1 MWRIGARCGCGH
13 RVGVGRCKR
22 FSKESS
28 NGPLVGRDQ
37 RQHRFLQALVVCR
50 RLFSQAQQQLA
61 GRIRVVE
68 GAVWP
73 GLRKTHLDRKQ
84 REAVAGCGRQHDA
97 CDVQCVEDLLGRGPE
112 AGRGQE
118 VDVQTRSVANR
129 LTTAKKFR
137 QLAQRV
143 LRACC
148 TAELLRLDAG
158 ESKDCF
164 RHRASWVDQSLEGAG
179 DAIGGECDSADL
191 DDTITGRVETSGL
204 EVYSCVLRHGPLDST
219 CARRCPARRPL
230 LKGHGLERRLL
241 YLRAMQT
248 GAIEAPKRLE
258 DLHVRRDLVASLML
272 RTLAFSDQLSGAALE
287 TRLSLPF
294 ETLQP
299 LIEEFQKT
307 QLMDTLGFSN
317 DPSVEGRPIPV
328 RMNYTVSSAGRQRAA
343 EMSAVQTRYL
353 GPCPIAFD
361 DYLALVR
368 SQVTGKANVTDA
380 SLKKALGTLELE
392 QHVIDQIGGAMVSRA
407 SLFIFGAPGN
417 GKSTITERMAL
428 LMGAPV
434 EIPHAVAVGDEI
446 IRVIDPVYHKIA
458 DGAQPIDRRLGKVE
472 RPVVV
477 AGGELKLVQLDL
489 TYDASNRYYEAPL
502 QWKANAGV
510 FVIDDFGRQEV
521 PPMRLLNR
529 FIVPMEKKVDYLD
542 LSASGRKIELP
553 FLCQVVFSTNL
564 SPTELVDE
572 AFLRRMAYKIGV
584 GNPSPEAFGRILP
597 YECDR
602 RGVLFDEKAIGY
614 LLNNL
619 NGKKPL
625 RGSHPRALIAR
636 LVDLANYRQE
646 PPRLTP
652 QTLKEAFDACF
663 NPALGSLTED
673 NWARPAIN

>member
-1 MWRIGARCGCGH
+1 
-13 RVGVGRCKR
+13 
-22 FSKESS
+22 
-28 NGPLVGRDQ
+28 
-37 RQHRFLQALVVCR
+37 
-50 RLFSQAQQQLA
+50 
-61 GRIRVVE
+61 
-68 GAVWP
+68 
-73 GLRKTHLDRKQ
+73 
-84 REAVAGCGRQHDA
+84 
-97 CDVQCVEDLLGRGPE
+97 
-112 AGRGQE
+112 
-118 VDVQTRSVANR
+118 
-129 LTTAKKFR
+129 
-137 QLAQRV
+137 
-143 LRACC
+143 
-148 TAELLRLDAG
+148 
-158 ESKDCF
+158 
-164 RHRASWVDQSLEGAG
+164 
-179 DAIGGECDSADL
+179 
-191 DDTITGRVETSGL
+191 
-204 EVYSCVLRHGPLDST
+204 
-219 CARRCPARRPL
+219 
-230 LKGHGLERRLL
+230 
-241 YLRAMQT
+241 MQT
-248 GAIEAPKRLE
+248 GAIEAPKRIE
-258 DLHVRRDLVASLML
+258 DLHVRRDLVSSLLL

-287 TRLSLPF
+287 TRLGLPF
-294 ETLQP
+294 ETLLP

-317 DPSVEGRPIPV
+317 DPAVEGRPIPV

-343 EMSAVQTRYL
+343 EMSSVQTRYL
-353 GPCPIAFD
+353 GPCPVNFD
-361 DYLALVR
+361 DYLSLVR
-368 SQVTGKANVTDA
+368 SQVTGKANVTDSA
-380 SLKKALGTLELE
+380 LKKALGTLELE

-428 LMGAPV
+428 LMGAPLDHKSA
-434 EIPHAVAVGDEI
+434 EGD
-446 IRVIDPVYHKIA
+446 
-458 DGAQPIDRRLGKVE
+458 QPIDRRLVKVE

-477 AGGELKLVQLDL
+477 AGGELKLQQLDL
-489 TYDASNRYYEAPL
+489 TYDPSNRYYEAPL

-584 GNPSPEAFGRILP
+584 GNPSPEAFGGFLR
-597 YECDR
+597 YDCDR
-602 RGVLFDEKAIGY
+602 QGVSFDEKAIGY

-619 NGKKPL
+619 YGKKPL

-646 PPRLTP
+646 APLLTP

-673 NWARPAIN
+673 DWARPAIN

>member
-1 MWRIGARCGCGH
+1 
-13 RVGVGRCKR
+13 
-22 FSKESS
+22 
-28 NGPLVGRDQ
+28 
-37 RQHRFLQALVVCR
+37 
-50 RLFSQAQQQLA
+50 
-61 GRIRVVE
+61 
-68 GAVWP
+68 
-73 GLRKTHLDRKQ
+73 
-84 REAVAGCGRQHDA
+84 
-97 CDVQCVEDLLGRGPE
+97 
-112 AGRGQE
+112 
-118 VDVQTRSVANR
+118 
-129 LTTAKKFR
+129 
-137 QLAQRV
+137 
-143 LRACC
+143 
-148 TAELLRLDAG
+148 
-158 ESKDCF
+158 
-164 RHRASWVDQSLEGAG
+164 
-179 DAIGGECDSADL
+179 
-191 DDTITGRVETSGL
+191 
-204 EVYSCVLRHGPLDST
+204 
-219 CARRCPARRPL
+219 
-230 LKGHGLERRLL
+230 
-241 YLRAMQT
+241 MQT
-248 GAIEAPKRLE
+248 GAIDAPKRIE
-258 DLHVRRDLVASLML
+258 DLHVRRDLVASLLL

-287 TRLSLPF
+287 TRLGLPF

-317 DPSVEGRPIPV
+317 EPAVEGRPIP
-328 RMNYTVSSAGRQRAA
+328 
-343 EMSAVQTRYL
+343 
-353 GPCPIAFD
+353 
-361 DYLALVR
+361 
-368 SQVTGKANVTDA
+368 
-380 SLKKALGTLELE
+380 
-392 QHVIDQIGGAMVSRA
+392 
-407 SLFIFGAPGN
+407 
-417 GKSTITERMAL
+417 ERMAL
-428 LMGAPV
+428 LMGAPI

-458 DGAQPIDRRLGKVE
+458 EGDQPIDRRLVKVE

-477 AGGELKLVQLDL
+477 AGGELKLQQLDL

-564 SPTELVDE
+564 SPTDLVDE

-584 GNPSPEAFGRILP
+584 GNPSPEAFGRILR

-602 RGVLFDEKAIGY
+602 QGVNFDEKAIGY

-619 NGKKPL
+619 YGKKPL

-646 PPRLTP
+646 SPRLTP

-673 NWARPAIN
+673 DWARPTIN

>member
-1 MWRIGARCGCGH
+1 M
-13 RVGVGRCKR
+13 
-22 FSKESS
+22 
-28 NGPLVGRDQ
+28 L
-37 RQHRFLQALVVCR
+37 
-50 RLFSQAQQQLA
+50 
-61 GRIRVVE
+61 
-68 GAVWP
+68 
-73 GLRKTHLDRKQ
+73 
-84 REAVAGCGRQHDA
+84 
-97 CDVQCVEDLLGRGPE
+97 
-112 AGRGQE
+112 
-118 VDVQTRSVANR
+118 
-129 LTTAKKFR
+129 
-137 QLAQRV
+137 
-143 LRACC
+143 
-148 TAELLRLDAG
+148 
-158 ESKDCF
+158 
-164 RHRASWVDQSLEGAG
+164 
-179 DAIGGECDSADL
+179 
-191 DDTITGRVETSGL
+191 
-204 EVYSCVLRHGPLDST
+204 
-219 CARRCPARRPL
+219 
-230 LKGHGLERRLL
+230 
-241 YLRAMQT
+241 T

-258 DLHVRRDLVASLML
+258 DLHVRRDLVASLLL
-272 RTLAFSDQLSGAALE
+272 RTIAFADQLSGAAIE
-287 TRLSLPF
+287 TRLGLPF

-299 LIEEFQKT
+299 IIEEFQKS
-307 QLMDTLGFSN
+307 QLMDTMGFSN
-317 DPSVEGRPIPV
+317 DPGVEGRPIPV
-328 RMNYTVSSAGRQRAA
+328 RMNYVVSSAGRQRAA
-343 EMSAVQTRYL
+343 EMSNGTDPVPGSVPDQLRRLPRPRA
-353 GPCPIAFD
+353 
-361 DYLALVR
+361 LAGHR
-368 SQVTGKANVTDA
+368 ARPTSPTAA
-380 SLKKALGTLELE
+380 LKKALGTLELE

-428 LMGAPV
+428 LMGAPI
-434 EIPHAVAVGDEI
+434 EIPHAVASGDEI
-446 IRVIDPVYHKIA
+446 IRIIDPVYHKVA
-458 DGAQPIDRRLGKVE
+458 EGEQPIDRRLVKVE

-477 AGGELKLVQLDL
+477 AGGELKLQQLDL
-489 TYDASNRYYEAPL
+489 TYDPSNRYYEAPL

-584 GNPSPEAFGRILP
+584 GNPSPEAFGRILR

-602 RGVLFDEKAIGY
+602 QGVTFDEKAIGY

-619 NGKKPL
+619 YGKKPL

-673 NWARPAIN
+673 DWARPAIG